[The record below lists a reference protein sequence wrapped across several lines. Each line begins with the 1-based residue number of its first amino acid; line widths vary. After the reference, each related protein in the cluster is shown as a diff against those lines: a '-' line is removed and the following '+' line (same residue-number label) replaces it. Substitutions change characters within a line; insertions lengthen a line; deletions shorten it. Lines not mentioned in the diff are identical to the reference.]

1 MCLST
6 AAAVSERV
14 GHQVIVFGAAAVF
27 GVALLAWSSVA
38 IACMGIASPSATLT
52 GRFSRMPPAK
62 NQSSAQE
69 KDAPIRHGFGRF
81 WRSSQQTGQA
91 ETRGYQTA
99 GNTGIA

>member
-14 GHQVIVFGAAAVF
+14 GHQVIVFGAAAFF

-52 GRFSRMPPAK
+52 GRFSRMPPAEK
-62 NQSSAQE
+62 QSSAKE

-81 WRSSQQTGQA
+81 
-91 ETRGYQTA
+91 
-99 GNTGIA
+99 